1 MRCAECGLYECCL
14 RTPLGGCPNGET
26 TAKFLGRI
34 TTPNSSPYDHGM
46 ISVYDLGRG
55 GIGIIEAE
63 YKKLAD
69 ASKALVD
76 AVEGY
81 VMPKK
86 GDKYV
91 FRNEVLARCKELKEL
106 LK

>member
-1 MRCAECGLYECCL
+1 MRCAECGFYECAL
-14 RTPLGGCPNGET
+14 RSPLGGCPNGET
-26 TAKFLGRI
+26 AKSLGII
-34 TTPNSSPYDHGM
+34 TTPNTSPCDQGT
-46 ISVYDLGRG
+46 IPVYYLGSG

-81 VMPKK
+81 IIPKK

>member
-1 MRCAECGLYECCL
+1 MSCIYHIEPEHRHCEFCSAICDERGIQ
-14 RTPLGGCPNGET
+14 PGGV
-26 TAKFLGRI
+26 
-34 TTPNSSPYDHGM
+34 D
-46 ISVYDLGRG
+46 V
-55 GIGIIEAE
+55 EA
-63 YKKLAD
+63 LCD
-69 ASKALVD
+69 AARALVG

-91 FRNEVLARCKELKEL
+91 FRNEVLARCKELKDL